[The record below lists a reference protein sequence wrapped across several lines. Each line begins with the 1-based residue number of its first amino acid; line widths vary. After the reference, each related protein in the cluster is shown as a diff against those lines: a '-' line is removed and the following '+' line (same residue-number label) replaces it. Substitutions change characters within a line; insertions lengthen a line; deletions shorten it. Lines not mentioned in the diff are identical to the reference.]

1 MALTYKKKVTL
12 LSALVAVLALIY
24 ILTLVFDPENRG
36 SAAFALLDPSLLVM
50 ADGLEISGP
59 EGRTV
64 LKRRNNVW
72 FISGDTGEFPA
83 KQDRVADLFDLLSR
97 RKNYPVRA
105 SSSEG
110 IERLALTEESAFRI
124 VVRGGAGLPLLDLLI
139 GGADA
144 LGREVYLRRAPW
156 NQIYSSEDSFSFFIN
171 LKANSWYDLRLFPA
185 ELSVDSIQQV
195 EVSFPDE
202 SYILRRSGRGW
213 IIPGK
218 ENAALDTNRVEAF
231 LKRLLEAEADSFAVS
246 APETIEGRITIQFG
260 NGTTRSLQTGPLT
273 EPSAEPAGPGSPP
286 AQNDRYA
293 TVSGSSYFYVLS
305 GRTFNNLFRASSFYI
320 IN

>member
-1 MALTYKKKVTL
+1 LTYKRKVLL

-24 ILTLVFDPENRG
+24 ILTFVFDSENSSG
-36 SAAFALLDPSLLVM
+36 AAFAWLDPSLFVM

-64 LKRRNNVW
+64 LKRRSGVW
-72 FISGDTGEFPA
+72 FVSGDSGEFPA
-83 KQDRVADLFDLLSR
+83 KQERVDDLFELLG
-97 RKNYPVRA
+97 RKANYPVRS

-110 IERLALTEESAFRI
+110 IERLALTEESAYRI
-124 VVRGGAGLPLLDLLI
+124 TVRGGAGLPLLDLLV
-139 GGADA
+139 GSADA

-156 NQIYSSEDSFSFFIN
+156 NQIYSAEDSFSYFLG

-202 SYILRRSGRGW
+202 AYILRRSGRGW
-213 IIPGK
+213 IIIGK
-218 ENAALDTNRVEAF
+218 EDALDANRVEAF

-246 APETIEGRITIQFG
+246 APEIVEGKIAIQFG
-260 NGTTRSLQTGPLT
+260 NGTTRSLEAGPLI
-273 EPSAEPAGPGSPP
+273 EESNRNAI
-286 AQNDRYA
+286 
-293 TVSGSSYFYVLS
+293 VSGSSYFYALS
-305 GRTFNNLFRASSFYI
+305 ERTFYNLFKISSYYFL
-320 IN
+320 